1 MEIASSDDDDES
13 DEEIGVNG
21 GAPQRSRHGGGG
33 GSGGGGGGGA
43 GQAQQDAQRVAATE
57 GLNSE
62 VKKYLDCTHRHSLT
76 WSDDHERYR
85 DREVEDQWKPWGKVP
100 SNTAG
105 YLCLR
110 EKWLTWMACTSKLL
124 QTVDNRHLNRHV
136 DYLYAGPTVNFVDL
150 QSTPQIG
157 RRLQALSHLVE
168 CVNNLGEFPLD
179 CVVPTPETELLF
191 GQGKGCKLVRGM
203 RMKSETARASRELE
217 LTSSSRASEKW
228 LKSFRRG
235 TVNDRDDD
243 DEMAAERDDAD
254 GNAGDVRGMVE
265 TQMLRLVVRIF
276 PVVHATYKGMGR
288 VISLVGL
295 PGVNAT
301 PWTQMPRVERP
312 TAELNPN
319 P

>member
-1 MEIASSDDDDES
+1 MQSGSEEDEDDDES
-13 DEEIGVNG
+13 DEEIGAQGG

-33 GSGGGGGGGA
+33 GGAGGGDA
-43 GQAQQDAQRVAATE
+43 AAQQRAAAAE

-62 VKKYLDCTHRHSLT
+62 VQKYLGCAPRHSLS
-76 WSDDHERYR
+76 WSEEHERYR
-85 DREVEDQWKPWGKVP
+85 DPEVDAEWVPWGKVP
-100 SNTAG
+100 SNKEG

-110 EKWLTWMACTSKLL
+110 DKWLTWMACTSKLL
-124 QTVDNRHLNRHV
+124 QTVDNRHLNRHL
-136 DYLYAGPTVNFVDL
+136 DYLYSGPTVNFVDL

-157 RRLQALSHLVE
+157 RRLSALAHLVE

-191 GQGKGCKLVRGM
+191 GQAKGSKLVRGM
-203 RMKSETARASRELE
+203 RMKSEASRASQELN

-235 TVNDRDDD
+235 AIDGREDEDD
-243 DEMAAERDDAD
+243 MGAEKDDAD
-254 GNAGDVRGMVE
+254 GKVGDGRGMVE

-276 PVVHATYKGMGR
+276 PVVHAHYKGMGR

-295 PGVNAT
+295 PGVSAR
-301 PWTQMPRVERP
+301 PLPPRWRRGGCSHP
-312 TAELNPN
+312 AP
-319 P
+319 PPPPP